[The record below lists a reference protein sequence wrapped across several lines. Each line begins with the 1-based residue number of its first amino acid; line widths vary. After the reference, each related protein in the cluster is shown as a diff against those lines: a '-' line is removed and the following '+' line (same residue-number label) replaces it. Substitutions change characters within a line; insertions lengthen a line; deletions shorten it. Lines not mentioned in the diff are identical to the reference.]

1 MNDYKQGNT
10 IYILMGAMSAHG
22 LLEDWLQHNYEC
34 DLMIRRYKK
43 KKRKMVVETTS
54 LIWANR
60 IVQWHSYDQVT
71 YSSKNENEQSKTGD
85 RIG

>member
-1 MNDYKQGNT
+1 MNDYKQGDT

-22 LLEDWLQHNYEC
+22 LLEDRLQHNYEC
-34 DLMIRRYKK
+34 DILIRRSKK
-43 KKRKMVVETTS
+43 KKRKMAVETTS
-54 LIWANR
+54 LIWVNR
-60 IVQWHSYDQVT
+60 IVQWHSYAQVT